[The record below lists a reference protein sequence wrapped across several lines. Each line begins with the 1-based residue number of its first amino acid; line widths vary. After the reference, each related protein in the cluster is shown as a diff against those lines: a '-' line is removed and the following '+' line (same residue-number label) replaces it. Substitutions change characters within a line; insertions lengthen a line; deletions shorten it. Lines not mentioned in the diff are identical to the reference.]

1 MFSLLVLVSLAVAPF
16 VSAQSNELP
25 TQIAAIEAHF
35 NQAAIVPAALPTF
48 KPTAILT
55 LNFPGVGNITAGQA
69 LKKEGLIFIPEVGP
83 TPDVLVTSASA
94 LTSNYTIAMIDVGTV
109 GSDQSKGVTRHWLV
123 NSVAVAG
130 GKVTNTTGTA
140 ITAYAGPGPAPG
152 SGAHRYVVLLLAQ
165 PSTFAAPQDFSQ
177 AGMPVGT
184 FDFNAY
190 VKSANLG
197 DIVAGNYFTVED
209 GTATAS
215 VSATSAVVSS
225 TLVAAAPSG
234 SSGSGSKTSA
244 GASATSST
252 SPTGNGASGR
262 QMMGSASA
270 LLIGISMIV
279 LA

>member
-69 LKKEGLIFIPEVGP
+69 LKKEEVGP

-165 PSTFAAPQDFSQ
+165 PSTFTAPQDFSQ

-270 LLIGISMIV
+270 LLIAITMII